1 MQLDFASFWGTVD
14 LFLSF
19 MLGTMLK
26 ISIKDA
32 HGKMHSIE
40 GDDVSSIL
48 EKAESQGID
57 LPYSCRAGACTT
69 CKCKVT
75 KGKEHLDQ
83 NKLGEPIMDVGP
95 DEFLICIGG
104 CKSEA
109 IKDPD
114 IHEVEMEVLNM

>member
-1 MQLDFASFWGTVD
+1 
-14 LFLSF
+14 
-19 MLGTMLK
+19 MLVTMLK

-32 HGKMHSIE
+32 HGKMYRIE

-57 LPYSCRAGACTT
+57 LPYSCRVGACSVCT
-69 CKCKVT
+69 CKVT
-75 KGKEHLDQ
+75 KGKEYLDQ

-114 IHEVEMEVLNM
+114 IHEVEMEVMNT